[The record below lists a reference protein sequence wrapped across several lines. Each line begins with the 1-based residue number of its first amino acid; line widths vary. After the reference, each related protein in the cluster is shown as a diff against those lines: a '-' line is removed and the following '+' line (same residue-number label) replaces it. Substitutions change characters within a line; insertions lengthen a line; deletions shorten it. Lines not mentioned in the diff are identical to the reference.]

1 MEILDK
7 IFCWINSNI
16 KNVQSYSKDSQ
27 NTELILAYYNGYE
40 TALKEMKKE
49 VVKIKQEKEGG
60 ISMEVENK
68 EIAIKGIALFLQEKA
83 VGIKEICDEIKV
95 DGKVYDSE
103 IIALNTIIENMK
115 KIIGSFEACRNLPN
129 KENTKDNSINEQ
141 KEKEQ

>member
-7 IFCWINSNI
+7 IFCCINSNI
-16 KNVQSYSKDSQ
+16 KNVQSHSKDSR

-68 EIAIKGIALFLQEKA
+68 EIAIKGIALLLKEKA

-103 IIALNTIIENMK
+103 IISLNTVTENMK
-115 KIIGSFEACRNLPN
+115 TIIGSLEACKNLSN
-129 KENTKDNSINEQ
+129 ENNTKDNSINEQ
-141 KEKEQ
+141 KEKE

>member
-7 IFCWINSNI
+7 IFCSINSNI
-16 KNVQSYSKDSQ
+16 KNVQSHSKDSR

-68 EIAIKGIALFLQEKA
+68 EIAIKGI
-83 VGIKEICDEIKV
+83 GDEIKV

-103 IIALNTIIENMK
+103 IISLNTVTENMK
-115 KIIGSFEACRNLPN
+115 TIIGSLEACKNLSN
-129 KENTKDNSINEQ
+129 ENNTKDNSINEQ
-141 KEKEQ
+141 KEKE

>member
-7 IFCWINSNI
+7 IFCSINSNI
-16 KNVQSYSKDSQ
+16 KNVQSHSKDSR

-68 EIAIKGIALFLQEKA
+68 EIAIKGIALLLKEKA

-103 IIALNTIIENMK
+103 IISLNTVTENMK
-115 KIIGSFEACRNLPN
+115 TIIGSLEACKNLSN
-129 KENTKDNSINEQ
+129 ENNTKDNSINEQ
-141 KEKEQ
+141 KEKE

>member
-16 KNVQSYSKDSQ
+16 KNVQSHSKDSR

-68 EIAIKGIALFLQEKA
+68 EIAIKGIALLLKEKA
-83 VGIKEICDEIKV
+83 VGIKEICD
-95 DGKVYDSE
+95 
-103 IIALNTIIENMK
+103 
-115 KIIGSFEACRNLPN
+115 
-129 KENTKDNSINEQ
+129 
-141 KEKEQ
+141 

>member
-16 KNVQSYSKDSQ
+16 KNVQSHSKDSR

-68 EIAIKGIALFLQEKA
+68 EIAIKGIALLLKEKA

-103 IIALNTIIENMK
+103 IISLNTVTENMK
-115 KIIGSFEACRNLPN
+115 TIIGSLEACKNLSN
-129 KENTKDNSINEQ
+129 ENNTKDNSINEQ
-141 KEKEQ
+141 KEKE

>member
-16 KNVQSYSKDSQ
+16 KNVQLHSKDSR

-68 EIAIKGIALFLQEKA
+68 EIAIKGIALLLKEKA

-103 IIALNTIIENMK
+103 IISLNTVTENMK
-115 KIIGSFEACRNLPN
+115 TIIGSLEACKNLSN
-129 KENTKDNSINEQ
+129 ENNTKDNSINEQ
-141 KEKEQ
+141 KEKE

>member
-16 KNVQSYSKDSQ
+16 KNVQSHSKDSR

-68 EIAIKGIALFLQEKA
+68 EIVIKGIALLLKEKA

-103 IIALNTIIENMK
+103 IISLNTVTENMK
-115 KIIGSFEACRNLPN
+115 TIIGSLEACKNLSN
-129 KENTKDNSINEQ
+129 ENNTKDNSINEQ
-141 KEKEQ
+141 KEKE